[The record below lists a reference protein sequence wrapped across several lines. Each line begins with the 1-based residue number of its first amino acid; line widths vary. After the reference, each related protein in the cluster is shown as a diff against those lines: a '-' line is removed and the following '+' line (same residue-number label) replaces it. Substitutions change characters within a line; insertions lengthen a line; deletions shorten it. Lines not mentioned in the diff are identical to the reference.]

1 MKIVL
6 LGPPGAGKGT
16 QAERISRTLKIP
28 TISTGNILRTATKE
42 GTSIGLQAK
51 AYMDA
56 GKLVP
61 DEIIIGIVQ
70 ERLMQEDCAEG
81 YILDGVPRTI
91 VQAEILEDEGISFD
105 AVVSMEVSDLTIMAR
120 MTGRRICNR
129 CGTSYHLTAVPPKTQ
144 GICDLCGGKLIQRK
158 DDAPETVKARL
169 DVYHRET
176 EPLLAFY
183 AQRGLLRA
191 VNACGTVEE
200 NMNAILRMLAG

>member
-1 MKIVL
+1 MAARKL
-6 LGPPGAGKGT
+6 SRN
-16 QAERISRTLKIP
+16 RI
-28 TISTGNILRTATKE
+28 
-42 GTSIGLQAK
+42 K
-51 AYMDA
+51 A
-56 GKLVP
+56 
-61 DEIIIGIVQ
+61 IIQ
-70 ERLMQEDCAEG
+70 RF
-81 YILDGVPRTI
+81 P
-91 VQAEILEDEGISFD
+91 
-105 AVVSMEVSDLTIMAR
+105 
-120 MTGRRICNR
+120 
-129 CGTSYHLTAVPPKTQ
+129 SYHLTAVPPKTQ

>member
-1 MKIVL
+1 
-6 LGPPGAGKGT
+6 
-16 QAERISRTLKIP
+16 
-28 TISTGNILRTATKE
+28 
-42 GTSIGLQAK
+42 
-51 AYMDA
+51 MDA

-61 DEIIIGIVQ
+61 DEIIGIVQ

-91 VQAEILEDEGISFD
+91 VQAEILEAGGVFFD
-105 AVVSMEVSDLTIMAR
+105 AVVSMEVSNLTIMAR
-120 MTGRRICNR
+120 MTGRRICDH

-200 NMNAILRMLAG
+200 NMNAILRVLDK